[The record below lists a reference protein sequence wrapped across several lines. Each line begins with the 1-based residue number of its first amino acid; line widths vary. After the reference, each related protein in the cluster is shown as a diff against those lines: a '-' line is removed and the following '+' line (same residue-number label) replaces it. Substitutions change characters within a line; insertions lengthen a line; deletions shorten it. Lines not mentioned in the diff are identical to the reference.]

1 MEGLNNLFQTAKVK
15 GWIRGFQVGNNT
27 RNNLEITHLQY
38 ADDTLVFCD
47 AVEEQMLILRV
58 IFNIFEAV
66 SGLHIN
72 WSKSFIYPVNTVIN
86 IEDLAN
92 TLGGKVGELPTTYL
106 GMPLG
111 SKSKSK
117 EIWSGVIEKCE
128 RKLANWKCQYLSSGG
143 RLTLVNSVLD
153 ALPSYMMSLFPIP
166 AKVTKRLDAI
176 KRNFLWQ
183 GSEDKRK
190 YHLVKW
196 KELLVSK
203 RGGGLNIRE
212 LKTQNKSL
220 MMKWL
225 WKFVSPEVSLWKE
238 VIIEKYGME
247 DKWMTEVVTNP
258 YNCSVW
264 RSIRNLWQL
273 VKERTSCKVGNGE
286 KVAFWNDIWCGQE
299 ALKHAFPVLHSLS
312 QGQEA
317 TVAEL
322 WTGQGWNL
330 GLRRGLNDWEMTTIA
345 RFHDT
350 MQMAT
355 NLTGEEDRLVWKGE
369 RGGEF
374 TVKSAYRELR
384 STEEQHAGWPWRMI
398 WKTEIPYKVNY
409 FTWLLAKQAVLTH
422 ENLNKRKPNLRS
434 SCYLC
439 EEQVE
444 TVNHLFLHCKWTD
457 QLWQMFIQKRKIKW
471 TKPRSIIEVLQCWNR
486 DGNAGKNEKRW
497 RIVPACIWWTIWK
510 ERNQRC
516 FEGKQNNIQKIK
528 TNCLGLY
535 YFWCKQVVIGDTE
548 NVFNIIDWL

>member
-1 MEGLNNLFQTAKVK
+1 
-15 GWIRGFQVGNNT
+15 
-27 RNNLEITHLQY
+27 
-38 ADDTLVFCD
+38 
-47 AVEEQMLILRV
+47 
-58 IFNIFEAV
+58 
-66 SGLHIN
+66 
-72 WSKSFIYPVNTVIN
+72 
-86 IEDLAN
+86 
-92 TLGGKVGELPTTYL
+92 
-106 GMPLG
+106 
-111 SKSKSK
+111 
-117 EIWSGVIEKCE
+117 
-128 RKLANWKCQYLSSGG
+128 
-143 RLTLVNSVLD
+143 
-153 ALPSYMMSLFPIP
+153 
-166 AKVTKRLDAI
+166 
-176 KRNFLWQ
+176 
-183 GSEDKRK
+183 
-190 YHLVKW
+190 
-196 KELLVSK
+196 
-203 RGGGLNIRE
+203 
-212 LKTQNKSL
+212 
-220 MMKWL
+220 MKWL

-247 DKWMTEVVTNP
+247 DKWMTEVITNP

-299 ALKHAFPVLHSLS
+299 ALKHTFPVLHSLS

-330 GLRRGLNDWEMTTIA
+330 FLRSGLNDWEMTTIA

-398 WKTEIPYKVNY
+398 WRTEIPYKVNY

-471 TKPRSIIEVLQCWNR
+471 TKPGSIIEVLQCWNR

-535 YFWCKQVVIGDTE
+535 YFWCKQVVIGDAE

>member
-1 MEGLNNLFQTAKVK
+1 MNQRSVIDLKHGLDSMQWGITKLKNILEGLPEPQTIYNMCTQNPPHNYSQQLYDKYREAFEVYITTPKPMWLLLV
-15 GWIRGFQVGNNT
+15 IQRSETRGPLIPFSLYLGHGRTKQP
-27 RNNLEITHLQY
+27 IS
-38 ADDTLVFCD
+38 DSKSK
-47 AVEEQMLILRV
+47 VEEQMLILRV
-58 IFNIFEAV
+58 IFNIFEA
-66 SGLHIN
+66 
-72 WSKSFIYPVNTVIN
+72 F
-86 IEDLAN
+86 
-92 TLGGKVGELPTTYL
+92 
-106 GMPLG
+106 
-111 SKSKSK
+111 
-117 EIWSGVIEKCE
+117 
-128 RKLANWKCQYLSSGG
+128 SGG

-166 AKVTKRLDAI
+166 AKVTKWLDAI
-176 KRNFLWQ
+176 RRNFLWQ

-196 KELLVSK
+196 EELL
-203 RGGGLNIRE
+203 
-212 LKTQNKSL
+212 
-220 MMKWL
+220 
-225 WKFVSPEVSLWKE
+225 
-238 VIIEKYGME
+238 
-247 DKWMTEVVTNP
+247 
-258 YNCSVW
+258 
-264 RSIRNLWQL
+264 
-273 VKERTSCKVGNGE
+273 
-286 KVAFWNDIWCGQE
+286 E

-312 QGQEA
+312 QEQE
-317 TVAEL
+317 AEL
-322 WTGQGWNL
+322 WTRQGWNL
-330 GLRRGLNDWEMTTIA
+330 FLRRGLNDWEMTTIA
-345 RFHDT
+345 RFYDT

-398 WKTEIPYKVNY
+398 WRTEIPYKVNY

-422 ENLNKRKPNLRS
+422 ENLNKRKPNLCS

-471 TKPRSIIEVLQCWNR
+471 TKPGSIKEVLQCWNR

-516 FEGKQNNIQKIK
+516 FEGRQKNIQKIK

-535 YFWCKQVVIGDTE
+535 YFWCKQVVIEDAE